1 MSIEVADRH
10 AAYAERLIQQ
20 AIYELE
26 KKGDRLQ
33 ATEKASGAAA
43 HAVKAIAEDRLWR
56 HGSHNLRRTIVDL
69 LAVEFHR
76 PDLAEVQYMADRLHD
91 NYYEDRLHDWQIQE
105 RLARV
110 TDLVQFLVEA
120 RQQGPN
126 PDFVPTT
133 EQQRTIER
141 LQLSE
146 EEAAA
151 DPLID
156 YPPQL
161 PPFIPPDE

>member
-1 MSIEVADRH
+1 MSIELANRH
-10 AAYAERLIQQ
+10 IDTSHRLMQQ
-20 AIYELE
+20 ANYELDL
-26 KKGDRLQ
+26 KGDRLQ
-33 ATEKASGAAA
+33 ATEKAYGAVA
-43 HAVKAIAEDRLWR
+43 HAVKAIGEDRIWR
-56 HGSHNLRRTIVDL
+56 HDSHNLRRTIVNL
-69 LAVEFHR
+69 IAAEFDS
-76 PDLAEVQYMADRLHD
+76 PDLAPLHAIADQLHD
-91 NYYEDRLHDWQIQE
+91 NYFEDRIYDWELRQHLDQIEDLLLHLWEIRE
-105 RLARV
+105 R
-110 TDLVQFLVEA
+110 
-120 RQQGPN
+120 GPN

-161 PPFIPPDE
+161 PPFVSPDE